1 MTYSRTILKRLTA
14 LALVAS
20 IAAGCDDSPT
30 GPGGSIGDLGDDAVA
45 SILLNMNL
53 TQVDRFGFPAVT
65 TAFIAAN
72 ADKDAFN
79 LAAPQDDEAVF
90 LGTLVGTLMAR
101 YGLDVAGATGLADFV
116 LPDIQPL
123 GDLSGFPNGRRL
135 DDDVLDTELGL
146 IFGVFGPA
154 VAALQSD
161 GVDANDVPFLS
172 TFPYLA
178 GPHTS

>member
-1 MTYSRTILKRLTA
+1 MRYISPLLKRLPA
-14 LALVAS
+14 LALATLVAAACDGS
-20 IAAGCDDSPT
+20 PIAP
-30 GPGGSIGDLGDDAVA
+30 IGNPPPDAMP
-45 SILLNMNL
+45 SILLNRTL

-65 TAFIAAN
+65 TAFIAASS
-72 ADKDAFN
+72 DKDAFN
-79 LAAPQDDEAVF
+79 LAAPENDEAAF
-90 LGTLVGTLMAR
+90 LSTLVQSIMAR
-101 YGLDVAGATGLADFV
+101 YGLDQTGATGLADFV

-135 DDDVLDTELGL
+135 EDDVLDTELNL

-154 VAALQSD
+154 VQALQSD

-178 GPHTS
+178 DPHTS